1 MQQDLN
7 ILQVDNLSK
16 YFGGLAAVS
25 NCSIKIKKGSITGV
39 IGPNGSGKTTL
50 FNLIAGNLKPS
61 KGNVLFCGEN
71 ITGIPSYELFS
82 KGLLR
87 TFQIAH
93 EFTNLT
99 VLENLMMVPGN
110 QSGEHLTNA
119 LFNPKIVN
127 QEEKKIKQKALEVID
142 FLNLTQLS
150 QELAGNLSGGQKK
163 LLELGR
169 TMMVDAKL
177 VLLDEVGAGVNR
189 TLLKDIGSAI
199 LRLNK
204 EKGYTFCMIEHD
216 MDFISRLCD
225 PVIVMSEGSVLFK
238 GTSDEVKNN
247 EQVIESYL
255 GRGFKTGNGKK
266 IMPFFSGENMTGGYG
281 GADIINSCTINVNKG
296 EIVAI
301 LGPNGA
307 GKSTAMKAMLGLL
320 NLKSGKISIDGK
332 DISKLNPQDR
342 VKEGISFV
350 PQTRNVFTG
359 LSVEENLEMGAY
371 LRDERLEEI
380 IEEIYE
386 LFPILKEKR
395 FQLVGELSGGQRQ
408 QVALGRALMI
418 KPSVLMLDEPT
429 AGVSPIVMDE
439 LFDHILKV
447 KKTNVAIIMV
457 EQNAKQALSIADR
470 GYVLVTGENKFSG
483 TGKELLNDPEVRR
496 SFLGG

>member
-1 MQQDLN
+1 
-7 ILQVDNLSK
+7 
-16 YFGGLAAVS
+16 
-25 NCSIKIKKGSITGV
+25 
-39 IGPNGSGKTTL
+39 
-50 FNLIAGNLKPS
+50 LKPS
-61 KGNVLFCGEN
+61 KGNVLFCGED

-150 QELAGNLSGGQKK
+150 KELAGNLSGGQKK

-216 MDFISRLCD
+216 MDFINRLCD

-255 GRGFKTGNGKK
+255 GRGSKIGNGK
-266 IMPFFSGENMTGGYG
+266 G
-281 GADIINSCTINVNKG
+281 
-296 EIVAI
+296 
-301 LGPNGA
+301 
-307 GKSTAMKAMLGLL
+307 
-320 NLKSGKISIDGK
+320 
-332 DISKLNPQDR
+332 
-342 VKEGISFV
+342 
-350 PQTRNVFTG
+350 
-359 LSVEENLEMGAY
+359 
-371 LRDERLEEI
+371 
-380 IEEIYE
+380 
-386 LFPILKEKR
+386 
-395 FQLVGELSGGQRQ
+395 
-408 QVALGRALMI
+408 
-418 KPSVLMLDEPT
+418 
-429 AGVSPIVMDE
+429 
-439 LFDHILKV
+439 
-447 KKTNVAIIMV
+447 
-457 EQNAKQALSIADR
+457 
-470 GYVLVTGENKFSG
+470 
-483 TGKELLNDPEVRR
+483 
-496 SFLGG
+496 